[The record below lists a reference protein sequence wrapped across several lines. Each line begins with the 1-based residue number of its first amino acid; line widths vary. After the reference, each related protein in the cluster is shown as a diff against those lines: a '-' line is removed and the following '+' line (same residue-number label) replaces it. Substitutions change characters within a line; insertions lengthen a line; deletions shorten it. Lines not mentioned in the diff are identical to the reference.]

1 MAGRGA
7 ARTNRGGG
15 TETVIVFVLAAAI
28 IVFVLAPLAREGRV
42 PALGDGTLPP
52 LDGQVTVQA
61 TGWDSPL
68 IIGGNQYRLAGVVPL
83 CDSAKIPY
91 LRHWDAGAVV
101 LELYERLVEDR
112 TEAPTFYTD
121 FPTSVSPLTRP
132 HRSKSGVAERWD
144 LVAWGVE
151 LGTAYSE
158 LTDPV
163 EQRRRL
169 QEQSLLAAGGDPE
182 AMELDED
189 FLQAMEYAM
198 PPTGGLGMGVDRV
211 VMLITGRS
219 IRETLPFPLAKPR

>member
-1 MAGRGA
+1 M
-7 ARTNRGGG
+7 
-15 TETVIVFVLAAAI
+15 
-28 IVFVLAPLAREGRV
+28 
-42 PALGDGTLPP
+42 
-52 LDGQVTVQA
+52 
-61 TGWDSPL
+61 
-68 IIGGNQYRLAGVVPL
+68 
-83 CDSAKIPY
+83 
-91 LRHWDAGAVV
+91 V
-101 LELYERLVEDR
+101 LELYEHLVEDR
-112 TEAPTFYTD
+112 TEHPTFYID

-132 HRSKSGVAERWD
+132 HRSKRGVAERWD

-198 PPTGGLGMGVDRV
+198 PPDRRPGNGRRPGGHADHRAQHPRDAAVPAGQ
-211 VMLITGRS
+211 TA
-219 IRETLPFPLAKPR
+219 LAPR

>member
-1 MAGRGA
+1 MWIDGCRELIQNAAMAANGDHVVMRPGPDGSLVPVDISGLWPVKTVHDA
-7 ARTNRGGG
+7 VSEALGEHLD
-15 TETVIVFVLAAAI
+15 TETSLD
-28 IVFVLAPLAREGRV
+28 
-42 PALGDGTLPP
+42 AL
-52 LDGQVTVQA
+52 
-61 TGWDSPL
+61 
-68 IIGGNQYRLAGVVPL
+68 RRL
-83 CDSAKIPY
+83 CDRAGIPY
-91 LRHWDAGAVV
+91 HRQWDPGAVV
-101 LELYERLVEDR
+101 LEMYEHLVEDQ

-132 HRSKSGVAERWD
+132 HRSKPGVAERWD

-169 QEQSLLAAGGDPE
+169 QDQSLLAAGGDPE